1 MFAVRNRAGIGTVAS
16 AAAIALAAL
25 APAGATSQG
34 CSGGFASFTGG
45 TGVRSTT
52 CSSGRYVNPFKGES
66 WEAGRID
73 MGVDYMPNRRGRVVA
88 IGRAKILGSDSH
100 SGWPGGHFIWY
111 KLLRGDH
118 AGDIIYVA
126 EQLKR
131 LVPAGTKVHAGER
144 IATALPR
151 GTGTEW
157 GWANRRGVPR
167 AAPCYHEGMKT
178 RSGTEMA
185 RFLKSLGA
193 DVVRKLRPGPDAP
206 SGRRC

>member
-73 MGVDYMPNRRGRVVA
+73 MGVDYMPNRR
-88 IGRAKILGSDSH
+88 
-100 SGWPGGHFIWY
+100 
-111 KLLRGDH
+111 
-118 AGDIIYVA
+118 
-126 EQLKR
+126 
-131 LVPAGTKVHAGER
+131 ER
-144 IATALPR
+144 
-151 GTGTEW
+151 
-157 GWANRRGVPR
+157 
-167 AAPCYHEGMKT
+167 
-178 RSGTEMA
+178 
-185 RFLKSLGA
+185 
-193 DVVRKLRPGPDAP
+193 
-206 SGRRC
+206 